1 MSLYPFPLQN
11 KENFNPIY
19 YIAYTIS
26 KLTNLPIDFRYINK
40 IKDTKELKSIVDLE
54 ERREMLRNIF
64 NVDLRYRG
72 KKILL
77 LDDLYRSGATLNE
90 ITNTLYR
97 LGKVNNVYVFTLTKT
112 RVAK

>member
-1 MSLYPFPLQN
+1 M
-11 KENFNPIY
+11 PI
-19 YIAYTIS
+19 IS

-54 ERREMLRNIF
+54 ERRKILKNIF

-97 LGKVNNVYVFTLTKT
+97 LGKVNKCLCLYTNKN
-112 RVAK
+112 KGG